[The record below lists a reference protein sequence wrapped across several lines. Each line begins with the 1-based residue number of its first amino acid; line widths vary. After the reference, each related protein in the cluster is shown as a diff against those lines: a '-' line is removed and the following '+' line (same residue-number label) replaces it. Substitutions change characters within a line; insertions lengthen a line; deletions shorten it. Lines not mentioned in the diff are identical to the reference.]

1 MTAFLSELT
10 GTKLI
15 FQCVDPKVANRMANM
30 LGQQE
35 VLEASENISFGA
47 NEIRDGVSL
56 SHQKKSIPLVSP
68 TKLLQLAP
76 LTFYLKSP
84 LGLPILKT
92 SLSYLSF
99 PKIIDGFISKD
110 SWGGGFQLLGGKFL
124 FLGNFKNIFNWDEW

>member
-1 MTAFLSELT
+1 LQEEGKLATALLRARSLAFLFTYILVSYLSELAQ
-10 GTKLI
+10 TKLI

-56 SHQKKSIPLVSP
+56 SHQKKSIPLVNP
-68 TKLLQLAP
+68 TELMQLTP
-76 LTFYLKSP
+76 LTLYLKSP

-99 PKIIDGFISKD
+99 PKITDGFTKKD
-110 SWGGGFQLLGGKFL
+110 
-124 FLGNFKNIFNWDEW
+124 